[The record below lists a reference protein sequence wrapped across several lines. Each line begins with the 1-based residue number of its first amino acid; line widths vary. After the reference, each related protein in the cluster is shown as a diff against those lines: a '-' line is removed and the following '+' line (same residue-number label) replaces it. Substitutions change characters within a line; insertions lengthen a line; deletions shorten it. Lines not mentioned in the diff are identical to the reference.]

1 MAEYREIHGAEVDS
15 VAGTSGTIEGEIFY
29 DSSADKFK
37 IVTSSGVETIDTE

>member
-29 DSSADKFK
+29 DSSADAFKFT
-37 IVTSSGVETIDTE
+37 VFNRFPVYFDS